1 MQACVRLR
9 EIPGTASSAK
19 LVCFGTVRRMSLS
32 SPLREALL
40 EQLQSGRLRPGD
52 RLPTERALAEL
63 HGLSRT
69 TVRKA
74 LFDLKLQ
81 GLIEQT
87 VGSGT
92 YVAEQA
98 GTRLGRRVQHDSSQH
113 TSPAE
118 LMEARLAM
126 EPAIIEMA
134 IRNANAA
141 DLDRMDR
148 CCSEAEAAATLEDF
162 EHWDAELHQAIAD
175 AAHNSFVA
183 DVFQL
188 MKTVRAQG
196 DWGLLKKKS
205 VTPERRLA
213 YQAEHRAIVGA
224 LRERDADRARALT
237 LAHLLRVRQNLLGY

>member
-1 MQACVRLR
+1 
-9 EIPGTASSAK
+9 
-19 LVCFGTVRRMSLS
+19 MSMS
-32 SPLREALL
+32 TPLREAILDK
-40 EQLQSGRLRPGD
+40 LQSGHWRAGD
-52 RLPTERALAEL
+52 RLPTEREFSES
-63 HGLSRT
+63 HGVSRT

-74 LFDLKLQ
+74 LLDLKQQ

-92 YVAEQA
+92 FVAEQVGA
-98 GTRLGRRVQHDSSQH
+98 RLGRRVQQDSSQH

-134 IRNANAA
+134 IRNANQA
-141 DLDRMDR
+141 DLQRMDV
-148 CCSEAEAAATLEDF
+148 CCVNAENAETLEAF

-175 AAHNSFVA
+175 AAHNSFVGN
-183 DVFQL
+183 VFNL

-196 DWGLLKKKS
+196 DWGQLKKKS

-213 YQAEHRAIVGA
+213 YQTEHRAIVEA
-224 LRERDADRARALT
+224 LRDRDAARARELT
-237 LAHLLRVRQNLLGY
+237 LAHLLHVRQNLLGY

>member
-1 MQACVRLR
+1 MGMSTSLR
-9 EIPGTASSAK
+9 AAILDK
-19 LVCFGTVRRMSLS
+19 L
-32 SPLREALL
+32 E
-40 EQLQSGRLRPGD
+40 SGHWRAGD
-52 RLPTERALAEL
+52 RLPTEREL
-63 HGLSRT
+63 SESHGVSRT

-74 LFDLKLQ
+74 LLDLKQQ

-92 YVAEQA
+92 YVAEHVGA
-98 GTRLGRRVQHDSSQH
+98 RLGRRVQQDSSQH

-134 IRNANAA
+134 IRNANQA
-141 DLDRMDR
+141 DLQRMDA
-148 CCSEAEAAATLEDF
+148 CCLNAENAETLEAF

-183 DVFQL
+183 NVFSL

-196 DWGLLKKKS
+196 DWGQLKKKS
-205 VTPERRLA
+205 VTPDRRLA

-224 LRERDADRARALT
+224 LRDRDAVRARDLT
-237 LAHLLRVRQNLLGY
+237 LAHLLHVRQNLLGY

>member
-1 MQACVRLR
+1 
-9 EIPGTASSAK
+9 
-19 LVCFGTVRRMSLS
+19 MSMS
-32 SPLREALL
+32 TPLRESILDK
-40 EQLQSGRLRPGD
+40 LQSGHWRAGD
-52 RLPTERALAEL
+52 RLPTEREL
-63 HGLSRT
+63 SESHGVSRT

-74 LFDLKLQ
+74 LLDLKQQ

-92 YVAEQA
+92 FVAEHVGA
-98 GTRLGRRVQHDSSQH
+98 RLGRRVQQDSSQH

-134 IRNANAA
+134 IRNANQA
-141 DLDRMDR
+141 DLQRMDA
-148 CCSEAEAAATLEDF
+148 CCVNAENAETLEAF

-175 AAHNSFVA
+175 AAHNSFVGN
-183 DVFQL
+183 VFML

-196 DWGLLKKKS
+196 DWGQLKKKS

-213 YQAEHRAIVGA
+213 YQTEHRAIVDA
-224 LRERDADRARALT
+224 LRDRDAVRARELT
-237 LAHLLRVRQNLLGY
+237 LAHLLHVRQNLLGY

>member
-1 MQACVRLR
+1 
-9 EIPGTASSAK
+9 
-19 LVCFGTVRRMSLS
+19 MSMS
-32 SPLREALL
+32 TPLREAILDK
-40 EQLQSGRLRPGD
+40 LQSGHWRAGD
-52 RLPTERALAEL
+52 RLPTEREL
-63 HGLSRT
+63 SESHGVSRT

-74 LFDLKLQ
+74 LLDLKQQ

-92 YVAEQA
+92 FVTEHVGA
-98 GTRLGRRVQHDSSQH
+98 RLGQRVQQDSSQH

-134 IRNANAA
+134 IRNANQA
-141 DLDRMDR
+141 DLQRMDA
-148 CCSEAEAAATLEDF
+148 CCVNAENAETLEAF

-175 AAHNSFVA
+175 AAHNSFVGN
-183 DVFQL
+183 VFNL

-196 DWGLLKKKS
+196 DWGQLKKKS

-213 YQAEHRAIVGA
+213 YQAEHRAIVDA
-224 LRERDADRARALT
+224 LRDRDAVRARELT
-237 LAHLLRVRQNLLGY
+237 LAHLLHVRQNLLGY

>member
-1 MQACVRLR
+1 
-9 EIPGTASSAK
+9 
-19 LVCFGTVRRMSLS
+19 MSMS
-32 SPLREALL
+32 TPLRESILDK
-40 EQLQSGRLRPGD
+40 LQSGHWRAGD
-52 RLPTERALAEL
+52 RLPTEREL
-63 HGLSRT
+63 SESHGVSRT

-74 LFDLKLQ
+74 LLDLKQQ

-92 YVAEQA
+92 FVAEHVGA
-98 GTRLGRRVQHDSSQH
+98 RLGQRVQQDSSQH

-134 IRNANAA
+134 IRNANQA
-141 DLDRMDR
+141 DLQRMDA
-148 CCSEAEAAATLEDF
+148 CCVNAENAETLEAF

-183 DVFQL
+183 NVFML

-196 DWGLLKKKS
+196 DWGQLKKKS

-213 YQAEHRAIVGA
+213 YQIEHRAIVDA
-224 LRERDADRARALT
+224 LRDRDAVRARELT
-237 LAHLLRVRQNLLGY
+237 LAHLLHVRQNLLGY

>member
-1 MQACVRLR
+1 
-9 EIPGTASSAK
+9 
-19 LVCFGTVRRMSLS
+19 MSLS
-32 SPLREALL
+32 TPLRESILD
-40 EQLQSGRLRPGD
+40 QLRSGHWRAGD
-52 RLPTERALAEL
+52 RLPTEREL
-63 HGLSRT
+63 SERFGVSRT

-74 LFDLKLQ
+74 LLDLKQQ

-98 GTRLGRRVQHDSSQH
+98 GARLGQRAQRDSSQY

-126 EPAIIEMA
+126 EPAIIDMA
-134 IRNANAA
+134 IRNANQA
-141 DLDRMDR
+141 DLQRMEV
-148 CCSEAEAAATLEDF
+148 CCVNAESAETLEAF

-183 DVFQL
+183 NVFTL

-196 DWGLLKKKS
+196 DWGQLKKKS

-213 YQAEHRAIVGA
+213 YQAEHRAIVEA
-224 LRERDADRARALT
+224 LQDRDATRARELT
-237 LAHLLRVRQNLLGY
+237 LAHLLHVRQNLLGY

>member
-1 MQACVRLR
+1 
-9 EIPGTASSAK
+9 
-19 LVCFGTVRRMSLS
+19 MSLAN
-32 SPLREALL
+32 PLRDAILDKL
-40 EQLQSGRLRPGD
+40 HSGQWRAGD
-52 RLPTERALAEL
+52 RLPTEREL
-63 HGLSRT
+63 SDQHGVSRT

-74 LFDLKLQ
+74 LLELKQQ
-81 GLIEQT
+81 GLIAQT

-92 YVAEQA
+92 YVAEHA
-98 GTRLGRRVQHDSSQH
+98 GLRLGQRVVQDSSQT

-118 LMEARLAM
+118 LMEARLAL

-141 DLDRMDR
+141 DLRRMER
-148 CCSEAEAAATLEDF
+148 CCAEAEQAQTLEAF

-183 DVFQL
+183 NVFQL

-196 DWGLLKKKS
+196 DWGQLKKKS

-213 YQAEHRAIVGA
+213 YQAEHRAIVDA
-224 LRERDADRARALT
+224 LRERDAARAREHT
-237 LAHLLRVRQNLLGY
+237 LAHLVHVRQNLLGY

>member
-1 MQACVRLR
+1 MSTALR
-9 EIPGTASSAK
+9 QTLLDQLSA
-19 LVCFGTVRRMSLS
+19 GQWR
-32 SPLREALL
+32 A
-40 EQLQSGRLRPGD
+40 GD
-52 RLPTERALAEL
+52 RLPTERELADRFAV
-63 HGLSRT
+63 SRT

-74 LFDLKLQ
+74 LLELKQQ

-92 YVAEQA
+92 YVAELA
-98 GTRLGRRVQHDSSQH
+98 LARLGRRAAQDSSQH

-141 DLDRMDR
+141 DLRRMET
-148 CCSEAEAAATLEDF
+148 CCSEAENAQTLEAF

-183 DVFQL
+183 NVFGL
-188 MKTVRAQG
+188 MKRVRAQG
-196 DWGLLKKKS
+196 DWGQLKKQS

-213 YQAEHRAIVGA
+213 YQAEHREIVKA
-224 LRERDADRARALT
+224 LRDRDAARARRHT
-237 LAHLLRVRQNLLGY
+237 LEHLLHVRQNLLGY

>member
-1 MQACVRLR
+1 
-9 EIPGTASSAK
+9 
-19 LVCFGTVRRMSLS
+19 MSLAN
-32 SPLREALL
+32 PLRDAILDKL
-40 EQLQSGRLRPGD
+40 HSGQWRAGD
-52 RLPTERALAEL
+52 RLPTEREL
-63 HGLSRT
+63 SEQHGVSRT

-74 LFDLKLQ
+74 LLELKQQ

-92 YVAEQA
+92 YVAEHA
-98 GTRLGRRVQHDSSQH
+98 GLRLGQRVVQDSSQT

-118 LMEARLAM
+118 LMEARLAL

-141 DLDRMDR
+141 DLRRMEQ
-148 CCSEAEAAATLEDF
+148 CCAEAEQAQTLEAF

-183 DVFQL
+183 NVFQL

-196 DWGLLKKKS
+196 DWGQLKKKS

-213 YQAEHRAIVGA
+213 YQAEHRAIVDA
-224 LRERDADRARALT
+224 LRERDAARAREHT
-237 LAHLLRVRQNLLGY
+237 LAHLLHVRQNLLGV

>member
-1 MQACVRLR
+1 
-9 EIPGTASSAK
+9 
-19 LVCFGTVRRMSLS
+19 MSMS
-32 SPLREALL
+32 TPLRDTLL
-40 EQLQSGRLRPGD
+40 NRLQAGQWRAGD
-52 RLPTERALAEL
+52 RLPTEREL
-63 HGLSRT
+63 SASFGVSRT

-74 LFDLKLQ
+74 LLDLKQQ

-92 YVAEQA
+92 YVAEHA
-98 GTRLGRRVQHDSSQH
+98 SARLGHRVAHDSSQH
-113 TSPAE
+113 TSPAA
-118 LMEARLAM
+118 LMEARLAL

-141 DLDRMDR
+141 DLQRMEA
-148 CCSEAEAAATLEDF
+148 CCTEAEHAQTLEAF

-183 DVFQL
+183 NVFGL

-196 DWGLLKKKS
+196 DWGQLKKKS

-213 YQAEHRAIVGA
+213 YQAEHREIVNA
-224 LRERDADRARALT
+224 LRDRDAARAREHT
-237 LAHLLRVRQNLLGY
+237 LAHLLHVRQNLLGY